1 MSRARLIAELAGI
14 RALLLDVDDTI
25 VDTRA
30 AMVTAGSL
38 ALGALWP
45 DRHADHAAMAV
56 HYYEDPERW
65 FPRYA
70 SGEVQFDDMRVGRI
84 QEVARAF
91 GVAVPAGALAR
102 YVRAYD
108 PAFRGAQRLFEDVPD
123 LLDLARVMG
132 LPVALIT
139 NSAAAPT
146 TLKLEALDLLDAFDA
161 VVTTDTLGF
170 GKPDPRMY
178 LEACRRVDTLAAAC
192 VCVGDSLAWD
202 VLGARDAGLRAVWLD
217 RAGVGTDEDVTR
229 VASLDELTSALHEA
243 RIRSVADRFG
253 TTGDDR

>member
-1 MSRARLIAELAGI
+1 MSPVSQGRLANELAGI

-30 AMVTAGSL
+30 AMVTAGSV

-45 DRHADHAAMAV
+45 DHAAHHAAMAV
-56 HYYEDPERW
+56 RYYEDPERW

-70 SGEVQFDDMRVGRI
+70 SGEVRFDDMRVGRI
-84 QEVARAF
+84 EEVARAF
-91 GVAVPAGALAR
+91 GVATPGGALAR
-102 YVRAYD
+102 YAKAYD

-123 LLDLARVMG
+123 LLDVARALR

-146 TLKLEALDLLDAFDA
+146 TLKLEALGLLDAFDA

-178 LEACRRVDTLAAAC
+178 LEACRRVDTPASAC

-217 RAGVGTDEDVTR
+217 RADRGTDENVTR
-229 VASLDELTSALHEA
+229 VTSLHQLTAALRA
-243 RIRSVADRFG
+243 A
-253 TTGDDR
+253 

>member
-1 MSRARLIAELAGI
+1 MNRARLIAELAGI

-30 AMVTAGSL
+30 AMVTAGSV

-45 DRHADHAAMAV
+45 ERPADHAAMAV

-70 SGEVQFDDMRVGRI
+70 SGEVPFDDMRVGRI

-91 GVAVPAGALAR
+91 AVEPPEGALAR

-123 LLDLARVMG
+123 LLDVARARG

-146 TLKLEALDLLDAFDA
+146 TLKLEALGLLEAFDA
-161 VVTTDTLGF
+161 IVTTDTLGF

-178 LEACRRVDTLAAAC
+178 LEACRRVDTPAAAC

-217 RAGVGTDEDVTR
+217 RAGRGSHENVTR
-229 VASLDELTSALHEA
+229 VTSLDQLTAALHDE
-243 RIRSVADRFG
+243 RTHSMVDRFG
-253 TTGDDR
+253 ATGGDR